1 MDYQKIYDQIIGR
14 AQNRILEGYKEKHHV
29 IPKCLGGSDGK
40 ENIIELTAREH
51 FLCHKLLVKI
61 HPFNPRLLYA
71 LWLMTIGKKKPKNT
85 DAYKVTSREYEEL
98 KIKFISKKT
107 GSKITQYSKNKIGKS
122 NSKIVIQYDLNG
134 NFIKEYSSAMNA
146 EREITNNL
154 EAHWKQVNN
163 NINDCC
169 RLRQKSA
176 YGFIWKYKGDI
187 LNLEQHKG
195 SLNKKNG
202 NKGN

>member
-1 MDYQKIYDQIIGR
+1 MDYQKIYNQIIFR
-14 AQNRILEGYKEKHHV
+14 AQNRILDGYKEKHH
-29 IPKCLGGSDGK
+29 IFPKCLGGSDKK
-40 ENIIELTAREH
+40 ENIIKLTAREH

-61 HPFNPRLLYA
+61 HPNNPRLLYA
-71 LWLMTIGKKKPKNT
+71 LWLMAIGKKKPKNT
-85 DAYKVTSREYEEL
+85 DAYKVTSKEYEVL
-98 KIKFISKKT
+98 KMNFISKKT
-107 GSKITQYSKNKIGKS
+107 GSKITQHSKNKIGKS

-134 NFIKEYSSAMNA
+134 NFIKEHSSAMNA
-146 EREITNNL
+146 EREITDNL
-154 EAHWKQVNN
+154 EAHWKQLNN